1 MNHFAVHLNL
11 TQHCKSAIPQYK
23 IKVKN
28 KKRIRT
34 CVCSGPVLI
43 LCQLQTGLL
52 RTAILLPNLN
62 SLSYN
67 KYIITERYLSICSIE
82 AGFY

>member
-1 MNHFAVHLNL
+1 MCLFRTSSDFV
-11 TQHCKSAIPQYK
+11 SAPAD
-23 IKVKN
+23 
-28 KKRIRT
+28 
-34 CVCSGPVLI
+34 
-43 LCQLQTGLL
+43 LL

-67 KYIITERYLSICSIE
+67 KYIITERYLSIYSIE